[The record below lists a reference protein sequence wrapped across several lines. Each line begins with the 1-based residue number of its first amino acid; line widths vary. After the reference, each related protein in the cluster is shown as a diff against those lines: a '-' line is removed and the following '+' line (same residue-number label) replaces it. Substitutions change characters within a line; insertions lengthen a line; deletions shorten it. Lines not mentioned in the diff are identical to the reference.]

1 MRLCLSGNNRFRPST
16 RGPAPGDMRDQMTK
30 AVMAWLLRTP
40 SSHTK
45 KAYRQDLDQFL
56 THAGIAADAWE
67 QLAQV
72 HPEHV
77 AAWREQL
84 AACGMTNAAIR
95 RKLTA
100 LRSLFSYLK
109 TYGNDWCRFCF
120 QQKQNRHQLSVILR
134 GFSVMNLRLRW
145 SLI

>member
-1 MRLCLSGNNRFRPST
+1 
-16 RGPAPGDMRDQMTK
+16 
-30 AVMAWLLRTP
+30 MAWLLRTP

-95 RKLTA
+95 RKLRRCGHCSATSRPTGTIGVGSVFNKNRTDTNY
-100 LRSLFSYLK
+100 LLFFAAF
-109 TYGNDWCRFCF
+109 R
-120 QQKQNRHQLSVILR
+120 
-134 GFSVMNLRLRW
+134 
-145 SLI
+145 